1 MRYFLIYI
9 IIVYFQGS
17 ELPGALS
24 AEEQSKLKQTFKRL
38 DTDMDGWVTSSFP
51 GNVIMGDQ
59 GEIFFPNHQISSYFQ
74 LSEK

>member
-1 MRYFLIYI
+1 MKYW
-9 IIVYFQGS
+9 VHVFQGS

-38 DTDMDGWVTSSFP
+38 DTDMDGWVTLLFP
-51 GNVIMGDQ
+51 CDHGQPGKIYLA
-59 GEIFFPNHQISSYFQ
+59 FPNDYTSPYFQ